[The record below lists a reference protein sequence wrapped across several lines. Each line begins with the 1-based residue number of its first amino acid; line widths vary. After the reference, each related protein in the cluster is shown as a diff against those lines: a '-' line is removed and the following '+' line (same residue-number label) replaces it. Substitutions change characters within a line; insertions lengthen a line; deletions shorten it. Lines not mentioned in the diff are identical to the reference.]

1 MKKYY
6 SLIIDEEI
14 VPFDCVEIDPKTHL
28 PLSPF
33 DEMYETMFTSN
44 PTFMDITNLDY
55 DPIIG
60 SVWDGKIFNH
70 TNGVEKIEYD
80 RSKFTRIGFMSGDVY
95 LGRIMFNQS
104 DRALMLIAALL
115 SNPKIVLDRV
125 E

>member
-6 SLIIDEEI
+6 NLVIDEDTI
-14 VPFDCVEIDPKTHL
+14 PLHFVEIDPETKNPVT
-28 PLSPF
+28 PF
-33 DEMYETMFTSN
+33 DEMYESMFTSN
-44 PTFMDITNLDY
+44 PTFMDITHLEY

-60 SVWDGKIFNH
+60 SIWNGSNFNH
-70 TNGVEKIEYD
+70 KDGVEEIEYD
-80 RSKFTRIGFMSGDVY
+80 RSKFTRIAFMSGDKY

-115 SNPKIVLDRV
+115 SNPKIVLDRI